1 MIKILIL
8 ILIIIFLVINYRR
21 TELYSNRY
29 QDTDS
34 LSKFKIFGTNITK
47 DKPLLTLYFDRSEP
61 NCRYFYDYFSLNFG
75 GLENSNSNSPS
86 VSNSLRFQNEIQFS
100 GESQPWNQLKSLYSI
115 TSPAENKHHFINTDF
130 LTIEEIEVDQYNIS
144 NFNSLP
150 AYRIDGQGQIETL
163 ANSKREYNQYYR
175 DSNFVP
181 RIPFVTL
188 TFLKHKTGDDLQNSI
203 NQLNSPSPSLLRTFD
218 KYDLHTIIYDGLYSP
233 NNRAIRTTLDNLKNF
248 IEETYEK
255 YLKVANLAT
264 YQILTS
270 QTNTSFT
277 AINYGGKTINKINN
291 NSEYFI

>member
-1 MIKILIL
+1 MIKTLIL
-8 ILIIIFLVINYRR
+8 ILIIIFLVNNYRI

-29 QDTDS
+29 QDTEI

-75 GLENSNSNSPS
+75 GLENSNSAS

-100 GESQPWNQLKSLYSI
+100 GESQPWNQIKRLYSL
-115 TSPAENKHHFINTDF
+115 TGPPENKHHFINTQF

-150 AYRIDGQGQIETL
+150 AFRVNNDGQIETL
-163 ANSKREYNQYYR
+163 SDNKKEYNQFFR
-175 DSNFVP
+175 DSKFVP

-188 TFLKHKTGDDLQNSI
+188 TFLKHKTGEDLQNSI
-203 NQLNSPSPSLLRTFD
+203 NQFNSPSLLKTFD
-218 KYDLHTIIYDGLYSP
+218 NYNLHTIIYDGLYSP

-255 YLKVANLAT
+255 YLKVANLGT
-264 YQILTS
+264 YQNLTS
-270 QTNTSFT
+270 QTNISST
-277 AINYGGKTINKINN
+277 AINFGGKTINKINN